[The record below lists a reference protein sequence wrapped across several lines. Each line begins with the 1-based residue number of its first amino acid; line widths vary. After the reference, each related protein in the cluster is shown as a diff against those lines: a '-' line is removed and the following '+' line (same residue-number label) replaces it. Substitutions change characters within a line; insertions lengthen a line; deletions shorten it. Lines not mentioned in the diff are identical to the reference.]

1 MSAKIRKLISQIE
14 SERASKLL
22 IYVTSDRQPPL
33 AAKIALDTTP
43 IFYNH
48 LSRIGNCNKI
58 DLFIFS
64 TGGDVILPWRLVNLI
79 REYCKNFGT
88 LIPYKSHSAAT
99 MIALGADEIV
109 MGVLGELSPIDPSI
123 ASPFN
128 PPHPDVPKEPK
139 IEIGVEDVF
148 GYLNLAKEKLGVT
161 EQTNVIRVLEKLL
174 ERIHPLAIGAVYR
187 THSLI
192 RLLASKLL
200 ELHMTQKNEIKSV
213 QRIVDNLV
221 EKLYY
226 HGYLINRAEAKN
238 LGLKIKK
245 PSAKL
250 EDVMWKLYL
259 AYAGEMGLG
268 KPFNPLD
275 YLQEGK
281 ESCEIQVSVATICS
295 LDLQSRYSKV
305 LKISRL
311 PSAQVGAPPQ
321 VGIQEN
327 IIGWKD
333 LEMKGGV
340 K

>member
-1 MSAKIRKLISQIE
+1 MSAKIRKLISEIE
-14 SERASKLL
+14 LERASKLL

-48 LSRIGNCNKI
+48 LSRIGNFKKI

-79 REYCKNFGT
+79 REYCKNFGV

-99 MIALGADEIV
+99 MIALGADEII
-109 MGVLGELSPIDPSI
+109 MGVLGELSPIDPNI
-123 ASPFN
+123 VSPFN

-148 GYLNLAKEKLGVT
+148 GYLNLAKEKLGIT
-161 EQTNVIRVLEKLL
+161 EQTNVVKVLEKLI
-174 ERIHPLAIGAVYR
+174 ERIHPLAIGGVYR

-192 RLLASKLL
+192 RLLALKLL
-200 ELHMTQKNEIKSV
+200 KLHMKQKNEVKLA
-213 QRIVDNLV
+213 QQIVDNLV

-226 HGYLINRAEAKN
+226 HGYLINRIEAKN
-238 LGLKIKK
+238 LGLKIRI
-245 PSAKL
+245 PSTKL
-250 EDVMWKLYL
+250 EDLMWKLYL
-259 AYAGEMGLG
+259 AYAEEMGLG
-268 KPFNPLD
+268 KPFNPSN
-275 YLQEGK
+275 YLQADKDSYEM
-281 ESCEIQVSVATICS
+281 EVSIATICT
-295 LDLQSRYSKV
+295 LDLQSKYSKV

-311 PSAQVGAPPQ
+311 PTAQAGAPPQ
-321 VGIQEN
+321 FGIQEN
-327 IIGWKD
+327 IVGWTD
-333 LEMKGGV
+333 LEMEGGV